1 MRRGIANSRFQI
13 SEGKAQ
19 GSRMADG
26 HGGRYR
32 IRFERKA
39 AKPQAKEKCQLDR
52 GDAMAAE
59 KAQPVAGRKICGR
72 KI

>member
-1 MRRGIANSRFQI
+1 
-13 SEGKAQ
+13 
-19 GSRMADG
+19 MAVRHSG
-26 HGGRYR
+26 WYR